1 MNVKTQIEKFNSDNL
16 ISAIE
21 TCYAKP
27 FYRVL
32 IVAPKM
38 VMPTGLI
45 VADCVSKLYPHE
57 RNEFKTKSDGII
69 FSNGSLVKIITQNST
84 ERGYRVHKV
93 LLSDMSNTD
102 LIQRFYPIIRDYEEE
117 QKWRDETS
125 L

>member
-1 MNVKTQIEKFNSDNL
+1 MNVKTQIEKFNSDNRT
-16 ISAIE
+16 SAIV

-38 VMPTGLI
+38 VMPIGLI
-45 VADCVSKLYPHE
+45 VIDCVSKLYPHE
-57 RNEFKTKSDGII
+57 RSKFKIRPDSITFPNS
-69 FSNGSLVKIITQNST
+69 SLVKIITQNST
-84 ERGYRVHKV
+84 AKGYRVHEV

-102 LIQRFYPIIRDYEEE
+102 LMQRLFPMIIDYKEE
-117 QKWRDETS
+117 QKWRDEAS

>member
-16 ISAIE
+16 TSAIE
-21 TCYAKP
+21 TCYEKP

-45 VADCVSKLYPHE
+45 VIDCVSKLYSHE
-57 RNEFKTKSDGII
+57 RSEFKIRPDSIT
-69 FSNGSLVKIITQNST
+69 FPNGSLVKIITQNST
-84 ERGYRVHKV
+84 ARGYRVHKV

-102 LIQRFYPIIRDYEEE
+102 LMQRLYPMIRDYEEE
-117 QKWRDETS
+117 REWWNKTP